1 MLIRR
6 YPPAR
11 TTPRATH
18 WISSKYSKRHP
29 DTGTTRHANR
39 ELIVHYL
46 TRRE

>member
-6 YPPAR
+6 YPPGR

-18 WISSKYSKRHP
+18 YISSKYPKRHP
-29 DTGTTRHANR
+29 TTATTRTAEHR
-39 ELIVHYL
+39 IIVHYL

>member
-18 WISSKYSKRHP
+18 RISSNYSKRHP
-29 DTGTTRHANR
+29 DTDTTRYADR
-39 ELIVHYL
+39 ELVVHYL